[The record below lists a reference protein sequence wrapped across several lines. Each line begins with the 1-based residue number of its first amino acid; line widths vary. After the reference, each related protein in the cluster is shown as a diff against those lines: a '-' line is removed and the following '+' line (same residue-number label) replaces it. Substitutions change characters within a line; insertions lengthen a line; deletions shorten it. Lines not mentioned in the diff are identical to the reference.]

1 MGLEIVPSGRGIGA
15 EVGGVDLSRPL
26 GPGVFD
32 AIHAAWLEHQVLLFR
47 GQRLSDEAL
56 VAFTRHFG
64 EPQASPRSEVS
75 DGFGKYA
82 PSMPE
87 VTIISNILVDGR
99 PIGSLGAGEADWHA
113 DMTFIETPPSACML
127 YALELPP
134 AGGNTMFCS
143 MTRAAA
149 RLPDELRR
157 AIQGRLAIH
166 DYSMT
171 SAGDL
176 RKGFEKVTDVRQT
189 PGARHPLLVRHP
201 ETGRT
206 ALLLGRRRNG
216 YIVGLEVADSERL
229 LDALWA
235 HACRKELAFEQV
247 WRVGDLVLWDN
258 RCVMHRRDPFDAS
271 RRRLLHRTQVLGAEP
286 LAA

>member
-1 MGLEIVPSGRGIGA
+1 MVLEVLPSGKGIGA
-15 EVGGVDLSRPL
+15 EVRGIDLARPL
-26 GPGVFD
+26 APGVFA

-47 GQRLSDEAL
+47 GQRLGDAAL
-56 VAFTRHFG
+56 VGFTRHFG
-64 EPQASPRSEVS
+64 TPQASPRSEVS
-75 DGFGKYA
+75 AGFGDYA
-82 PSMPE
+82 PSLPE
-87 VTIISNILVDGR
+87 VTIISNILVGGQ

-134 AGGNTMFCS
+134 EGGNTMFCS

-149 RLPDELRR
+149 TLPPALAEAVRGRR
-157 AIQGRLAIH
+157 AIH

-176 RKGFEKVTDVRQT
+176 RKGFERVSDVRLT
-189 PGARHPLLVRHP
+189 PGARHPLIVRHP
-201 ETGRT
+201 ESGRP
-206 ALLLGRRRNG
+206 ALLLGRRRNA
-216 YIVGLEVADSERL
+216 YILGLEVEASERL

-235 HACRKELAFEQV
+235 HACRKEAAFEQV

-258 RCVMHRRDPFDAS
+258 RSVMHRRDPFDAAS
-271 RRRLLHRTQVLGAEP
+271 RRLLHRTQVLGQAP
-286 LAA
+286 IAA